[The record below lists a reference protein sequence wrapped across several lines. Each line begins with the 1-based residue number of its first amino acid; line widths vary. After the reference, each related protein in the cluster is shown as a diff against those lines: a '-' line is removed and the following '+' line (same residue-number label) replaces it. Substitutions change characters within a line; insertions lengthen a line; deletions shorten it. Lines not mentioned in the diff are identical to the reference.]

1 MSYIN
6 KQEENNEYLKYSE
19 MKVKYDLNFRIIYI
33 Q

>member
-6 KQEENNEYLKYSE
+6 KQEENNEYLKYSK
-19 MKVKYDLNFRIIYI
+19 MKVNYDLHFCINI